1 MQHIPQD
8 IQNNLRY
15 EELLQDKEV
24 QEHLAKAHEEYQ
36 AQQDS
41 LQDSHPFK
49 KEEVAHHRRKL
60 TPTQG
65 IETLKD
71 DIKEFDAYN
80 KKHKGTLDSLLNKQE
95 QNDITLTDKRQYALN
110 AWEQML
116 KSKKNEYIDQEKLKQ
131 TRDYRKRVTDYLES
145 LLETKEFLK
154 DLGNAG
160 ELFSGAL
167 DEMKQSL
174 DASNLGDEAYQKKLK
189 AQRIEMPGGKGTD
202 NGAGIRN
209 RIDINTI
216 KQYFN
221 TIQNSK
227 ALKEIAELLGRLE
240 KEEEKVRY
248 KK

>member
-60 TPTQG
+60 TPTQDT
-65 IETLKD
+65 ETLKD

-95 QNDITLTDKRQYALN
+95 QNDITLTDKRQYAVP
-110 AWEQML
+110 
-116 KSKKNEYIDQEKLKQ
+116 
-131 TRDYRKRVTDYLES
+131 T
-145 LLETKEFLK
+145 
-154 DLGNAG
+154 
-160 ELFSGAL
+160 
-167 DEMKQSL
+167 
-174 DASNLGDEAYQKKLK
+174 NL
-189 AQRIEMPGGKGTD
+189 
-202 NGAGIRN
+202 
-209 RIDINTI
+209 
-216 KQYFN
+216 
-221 TIQNSK
+221 
-227 ALKEIAELLGRLE
+227 
-240 KEEEKVRY
+240 
-248 KK
+248 